1 MLATEFDQVEKLMAG
16 RKPLRSRGRT
26 VSILMMITLTHFSPV
41 LRCSIRRYRMT
52 VIKNLPQL
60 QKLDNTPVQAD
71 EVGEAMRRGVEL
83 VHPHDRPVPGHDDG
97 YYGSY
102 SNNQQVQDCSD
113 PPPPLIPLALLH
125 TLMLNSCVCFALT
138 HY

>member
-1 MLATEFDQVEKLMAG
+1 
-16 RKPLRSRGRT
+16 
-26 VSILMMITLTHFSPV
+26 
-41 LRCSIRRYRMT
+41 MT

-113 PPPPLIPLALLH
+113 PPPLPPLSSLLH
-125 TLMLNSCVCFALT
+125 SCTLSCSTCVCFALT

>member
-1 MLATEFDQVEKLMAG
+1 
-16 RKPLRSRGRT
+16 
-26 VSILMMITLTHFSPV
+26 
-41 LRCSIRRYRMT
+41 MT

-113 PPPPLIPLALLH
+113 PPPLPPSPPFCTLAHSPAQLVFVLH
-125 TLMLNSCVCFALT
+125 
-138 HY
+138 